1 MSRLPALLLSSTV
14 GLSVA
19 VGLSACG
26 LPSGGTSVDTA
37 GDTSGSG
44 TRAPDGLTVLAA
56 ASLTDVLEEVADL
69 VRAEHP
75 DLQVD
80 LGFAASSTV
89 VQQVDQGAPAD
100 VVVLAGPEP
109 LAMVDPDLVRGDPV
123 VVATNTLVLAVPAG
137 PADPG
142 TGPVTAVEDLARDGI
157 RLVVCR
163 PEAPCGRAAETLLA
177 DLGLSPRIA
186 SYEPDAR
193 ATLTKVELGEADAGL
208 VWRTDVLAADGR
220 VREVPLPEGAEVTN
234 DYPLAV
240 VSDDPAAAWFVE
252 AITSEDGRRLLA
264 DAGFG
269 LP

>member
-1 MSRLPALLLSSTV
+1 M
-14 GLSVA
+14 
-19 VGLSACG
+19 
-26 LPSGGTSVDTA
+26 
-37 GDTSGSG
+37 
-44 TRAPDGLTVLAA
+44 
-56 ASLTDVLEEVADL
+56 
-69 VRAEHP
+69 
-75 DLQVD
+75 
-80 LGFAASSTV
+80 
-89 VQQVDQGAPAD
+89 
-100 VVVLAGPEP
+100 
-109 LAMVDPDLVRGDPV
+109 
-123 VVATNTLVLAVPAG
+123 PAG

-142 TGPVTAVEDLARDGI
+142 TGPVSTVEDLARDGI

-177 DLGLSPRIA
+177 DLGVAPRIA

-252 AITSEDGRRLLA
+252 AITSEDGRHLLA

>member
-26 LPSGGTSVDTA
+26 LPSGGTS
-37 GDTSGSG
+37 GDTSGA
-44 TRAPDGLTVLAA
+44 RVPLPDGLTVLAA

-123 VVATNTLVLAVPAG
+123 VVATNTLALAVPAG
-137 PADPG
+137 PDDPG
-142 TGPVTAVEDLARDGI
+142 TGPVSTVEDLARDGI

-177 DLGLSPRIA
+177 DLGVAPRIA

>member
-1 MSRLPALLLSSTV
+1 
-14 GLSVA
+14 
-19 VGLSACG
+19 
-26 LPSGGTSVDTA
+26 GTSGDTA
-37 GDTSGSG
+37 GSG
-44 TRAPDGLTVLAA
+44 TPASDGLTVLAA

-109 LAMVDPDLVRGDPV
+109 LAMVDHALVRGGPGV
-123 VVATNTLVLAVPAG
+123 AATNTRALAVPAG
-137 PADPG
+137 RDDPG
-142 TGPVTAVEDLARDGI
+142 TGPVSTVEDPARDGI

-177 DLGLSPRIA
+177 GLGVAPRIA

-193 ATLTKVELGEADAGL
+193 ATLT
-208 VWRTDVLAADGR
+208 
-220 VREVPLPEGAEVTN
+220 
-234 DYPLAV
+234 
-240 VSDDPAAAWFVE
+240 
-252 AITSEDGRRLLA
+252 
-264 DAGFG
+264 
-269 LP
+269 